1 LTLTLISSVEPP
13 HVAQRYH
20 PLLKGIALE
29 VKVIALQRNIT
40 TNFVGR
46 PVIACEPGPAAV
58 SGKMRRSPIVVL
70 SKARKI
76 EQIRAHQVSRRILQI
91 ASRRVL
97 ICATRWGGADD
108 TDDTEDLFSRSVLA
122 AFAVVTVQTSGRF
135 DEHVVALR
143 LRGHRCAVQT

>member
-1 LTLTLISSVEPP
+1 
-13 HVAQRYH
+13 VAQRYH

-108 TDDTEDLFSRSVLA
+108 TEDLFSRSVLA
-122 AFAVVTVQTSGRF
+122 AIAIVTVQTSGRF